1 MADIV
6 LIGGL
11 WLPADVWTDVVDE
24 LAGLG
29 HRGLPVSLPGQGDG
43 NAAATLDD
51 QVAAVLAVVDDCDDP
66 PLVVGHS
73 AAASLAWIAADRRAL
88 AGVALIGGF
97 PVGDGEPYA
106 DFLPI
111 VDGAMPFPG
120 WAAFEGPDAADLDP
134 AARDRLAASMTPV
147 PEAVAKGIVRLRD
160 DARYDVGVTLIC
172 PEFGP
177 EDARA
182 WLAAG
187 ELPELAKAR
196 RLELVDL
203 DSGHWPMVTQPARL
217 AALLAGLHH

>member
-88 AGVALIGGF
+88 AGAALIGGF
-97 PVGDGEPYA
+97 PVADGEPYA

-172 PEFGP
+172 PEFGL

-196 RLELVDL
+196 HLELVDL
-203 DSGHWPMVTQPARL
+203 DSGHWPMVSQPARL
-217 AALLAGLHH
+217 AAALAEIHH

>member
-1 MADIV
+1 M
-6 LIGGL
+6 
-11 WLPADVWTDVVDE
+11 
-24 LAGLG
+24 
-29 HRGLPVSLPGQGDG
+29 
-43 NAAATLDD
+43 
-51 QVAAVLAVVDDCDDP
+51 
-66 PLVVGHS
+66 VVGHS

-97 PVGDGEPYA
+97 PVADGEAYA

-172 PEFGP
+172 PEFGL

-217 AALLAGLHH
+217 AALLAGVQRLLVVEQSHSRQFYRYLRAHYALPGAVRVLSQPGPLPIRPAAVLTQLLQWS

>member
-88 AGVALIGGF
+88 AGAALIGGF
-97 PVGDGEPYA
+97 PVADGEPYA

-134 AARDRLAASMTPV
+134 ATREGLAATMIPV
-147 PEAVAKGIVRLRD
+147 PEAVATGIVALRD
-160 DARYDVGVTLIC
+160 DARYDVPVTLIC

-196 RLELVDL
+196 HLELVDL
-203 DSGHWPMVTQPARL
+203 DSGHWPMVSQPARL
-217 AALLAGLHH
+217 AAALAEIHH